1 MIVPDPWGFTRT
13 PRQNT
18 ARRPVDV
25 RIRDWS
31 EVYEPADA
39 GAVRDQAGRCMDCGV
54 PFCHSGCPLGN
65 LIPEWNDLV
74 WRDDWEVASQRL
86 HATNNFPEFTGR
98 LCPAPCE
105 PACVLA
111 INPELSGGPVAIKTV
126 EQAIADRALAAGWT
140 PPQVPDRQT
149 GRRVAVVGS
158 GPAGLAAAQQLT
170 RAGHSVAVYERDDK
184 LGGLLRYGIP
194 DFKMDKALIDARVA
208 QMRAEGTVF
217 RTNTA
222 VGGGGI
228 PAATLRRRY
237 DAVLLAG
244 GALRGRE
251 LPIPGR
257 ELLGIHQAMTYLTQS
272 NRAVDAGTGA
282 PIDARG
288 KRVVI
293 IGGGDTAAD
302 CLGTAHRQGAASV
315 VQLDLHPEPPP
326 TPHASTP
333 WPTWPLLYRESAAHE
348 EGGERRFAVSTLRFL
363 GGGDPTAAGLGGSG
377 ADGWSD
383 AHPDASTDPDASTAS
398 DDVGRDAGDIAEA
411 VSGIEV
417 AELLEADEAGRS
429 VRSGATGQP
438 FTIAADLILLAIGF
452 AGPDV
457 ADLFDGLGVVRDD
470 AGRVQRAGDYST
482 AAPGVFVAGDAGRG
496 ASLVVWAIA
505 EGRAAAAAID
515 AHLEGSTVLPAPVA
529 ADAVALT

>member
-1 MIVPDPWGFTRT
+1 MPDPWGFTRATRAT
-13 PRQNT
+13 P

-31 EVYEPADA
+31 EVYEPATA
-39 GAVRDQAGRCMDCGV
+39 EQVREQAGRCMDCGV
-54 PFCHSGCPLGN
+54 PFCHQGCPLGN

-74 WRDDWEVASQRL
+74 WRDDWQVAAERL

-105 PACVLA
+105 PACVLS
-111 INPELSGGPVAIKTV
+111 INTDLSGGPVAIKTV
-126 EQAIADRALAAGWT
+126 EQAIADRALERGWA

-170 RAGHSVAVYERDDK
+170 RAGHSVAVYERDDRI
-184 LGGLLRYGIP
+184 GGLLRYGIP
-194 DFKMDKALIDARVA
+194 DFKMDKALIDGRVE

-217 RTNTA
+217 RTGTE

-237 DAVLLAG
+237 DAVVLAG

-257 ELLGIHQAMTYLTQS
+257 ELVGIHQAMTYLTES
-272 NRAVDAGTGA
+272 NRTLGTDGS
-282 PIDARG
+282 PGVDARG

-293 IGGGDTAAD
+293 VGGGDTAAD

-315 VQLDLHPEPPP
+315 VQLDVHPEPPR
-326 TPHASTP
+326 TPHPSTP
-333 WPTWPLLYRESAAHE
+333 WPTWPLLYRDSAAHE
-348 EGGERRFAVSTLRFL
+348 EGGQRRFAVSTIRFT
-363 GGGDPTAAGLGGSG
+363 GGGDPDTPGLGDAAVG
-377 ADGWSD
+377 GWTD
-383 AHPDASTDPDASTAS
+383 TDPDAAAAA
-398 DDVGRDAGDIAEA
+398 DGPREA
-411 VSGIEV
+411 VTGIEV
-417 AELLEADEAGRS
+417 APLLEADERGRS
-429 VRSGATGQP
+429 RRDGATGEP
-438 FTIAADLILLAIGF
+438 FVVEADIVLLAIGF
-452 AGPDV
+452 AGPDTE
-457 ADLFDGLGVVRDD
+457 DLFTGLGVTRDA
-470 AGRVQRAGDYST
+470 AGRVERSADYST

-505 EGRAAAAAID
+505 EGRAVAAAVD
-515 AHLEGSTVLPAPVA
+515 AHLEGMTGLPSPVA
-529 ADAVALT
+529 ADAVPLA